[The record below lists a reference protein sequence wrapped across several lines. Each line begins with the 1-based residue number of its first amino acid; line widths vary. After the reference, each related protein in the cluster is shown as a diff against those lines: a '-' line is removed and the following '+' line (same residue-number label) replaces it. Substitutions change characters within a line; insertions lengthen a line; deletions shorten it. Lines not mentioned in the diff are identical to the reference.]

1 LLKDHIITSCSLG
14 ALQCSDIDG
23 TMVSDSGDTEE
34 KFWGLSRTQE
44 FQDYWE
50 NVAALTS
57 GVLVYNTGRSKGQLV
72 HLLGEKEMLAVPD
85 VCITA
90 VGTKVKRGRVKSTV
104 QDSQHGAVVHN
115 VVLFGVP
122 SCH

>member
-1 LLKDHIITSCSLG
+1 
-14 ALQCSDIDG
+14 
-23 TMVSDSGDTEE
+23 MVSDSGDKEE

-44 FQDYWE
+44 FQNYWE
-50 NVAALTS
+50 NVAALTG

-90 VGTKVKRGRVKSTV
+90 VGTKVRGAAVSASREGCGGGGGGGGGVGRVNSLCW
-104 QDSQHGAVVHN
+104 N
-115 VVLFGVP
+115 LLVL
-122 SCH
+122 C